1 MQDSNGAFI
10 TRVAWRWRDTD
21 GQWRYSDGEETA
33 GDGAEPLVL
42 EKSAKV
48 YEAVATVVL
57 PRLYYILDTLL
68 PHEGKAFPKDVKV
81 AARAVL
87 PKWCDN
93 AFK

>member
-10 TRVAWRWRDTD
+10 TRVAWRWRNTD
-21 GQWRYSDGEETA
+21 ETA
-33 GDGAEPLVL
+33 GDGAELLVL

-68 PHEGKAFPKDVKV
+68 SHEGEAFPKDVKA